1 MKLKSLTNLAALV
14 LVLMACQNKTIMSKE
29 EALLA
34 KAKKIHQNVIT
45 LDSHNDISVANFTD
59 SINYSTDI
67 NTQVNIPKM
76 EKGGLDVTW
85 LIVYTGQGSLDAE
98 GYAAAYKNAMDK
110 FNAIHRLTEKYAPN
124 KIELALTSD
133 DVRRIYK
140 AGKKVAMI
148 GVENAYPMGLDL
160 SNVKKFYDMGA
171 RYMSLSHNGHSQFC
185 DSHTG
190 EKDSIW
196 LYHGLSDLGNKTF
209 S

>member
-196 LYHGLSDLGNKTF
+196 LYHGLSDLGNGALW
-209 S
+209 